1 MFTLRGLVIVDF
13 TYDSTI
19 KSSEEL
25 ELVLI
30 KSIKLFSKILT
41 GVRSSTKLAFGN
53 PACLKRCILGTGSL
67 WRK

>member
-30 KSIKLFSKILT
+30 KSIKLFSTQNI
-41 GVRSSTKLAFGN
+41 N
-53 PACLKRCILGTGSL
+53 RCSFEH
-67 WRK
+67 